1 MHLWALAHIR
11 ERERERGRKR
21 KREGVKL
28 SVCMC
33 EGVCT
38 CVWAWM
44 CVCVCVCVCVCDCV
58 RSSACRCLCARF
70 HDSVTLV
77 LRVTKSYR
85 LGQCPIEKYLV
96 NDPSFAVVSSG
107 PLEHLHLDKRHV
119 HTAFTDEQL
128 LCTTCLLYTSDA
140 ADES

>member
-1 MHLWALAHIR
+1 M
-11 ERERERGRKR
+11 
-21 KREGVKL
+21 
-28 SVCMC
+28 CM
-33 EGVCT
+33 G
-38 CVWAWM
+38 M
-44 CVCVCVCVCVCDCV
+44 DVCVCVCMCVRMCDCV

-77 LRVTKSYR
+77 LRLRVTKSYR

-128 LCTTCLLYTSDA
+128 LCTTVLCVCACVCARMFICVCVSAHVFAL
-140 ADES
+140 EVCRVV